1 MRRFIETDIAV
12 LGGGPA
18 GLAAAMIAHEKG
30 AKVTIIER
38 DFELGGI
45 LQQCIHNG
53 FGLTYFKEEL
63 TGPEYAQKFIDK
75 VKASGIEILLDSM
88 VIDLTPDKTITAMN
102 PEMGLMKIK
111 AKSVILAMGCRERTR
126 GAINVP
132 GTRPAGIYSAGT
144 AQRLVNM
151 EGYMPGKRV
160 VILGSGDIGLI
171 MARRMTLE
179 GAKVLCVA
187 EVLPYCSGLVRNFVQ
202 CLQDYNIPLHLSH
215 TITDIRGTDRVKEV
229 VISEVDEKWMPIPGS
244 EKIFECDTVL
254 FSVGLIPE
262 NEISL
267 KAGIL
272 LDKTNGP
279 MVNEYLETTV
289 PGIFACG
296 NVLQVHDLV
305 DWVTKEA
312 ERAGENAYNYVSNLD
327 RGGKLLKP
335 IRTIPGENVGY
346 IVPQRIDHLKEEKLV
361 QFSFR
366 PKSPDKDCIIE
377 FISRGKI
384 FDKRKSKHIIPSEM
398 LNFQI
403 KVNPEIVESD
413 ITIHIKKAP
422 PKVTQEEK

>member
-1 MRRFIETDIAV
+1 MKLLETDIAV
-12 LGGGPA
+12 IGGGPA
-18 GLAAAMIAHEKG
+18 GLAAALTAYNKG

-63 TGPEYAQKFIDK
+63 TGPEYAEKFIAM
-75 VKASGIEILLDSM
+75 VKQTNIEVLLDSM
-88 VIDLTPDKTITAMN
+88 VIDLSSDKTITSMN
-102 PEMGLMKIK
+102 PQKGLMKIRAK
-111 AKSVILAMGCRERTR
+111 AVILAMGCRERTR

-132 GTRPAGIYSAGT
+132 GTRPAGIYNAGT

-151 EGYMPGKRV
+151 EGYMPGKRI

-179 GAKVLCVA
+179 GVKILCVA
-187 EVLPYCSGLVRNFVQ
+187 EILPYCSGLVRNFVQ
-202 CLQDYNIPLHLSH
+202 CLQDYDIPLYLSH
-215 TITDIRGTDRVKEV
+215 TITEIRGTKRVEEV
-229 VISEVDEKWMPIPGS
+229 VISEVDERWMPIKGT
-244 EKIFECDTVL
+244 EKIFKCDTVL

-267 KAGIL
+267 KAGVE

-279 MVNEYLETTV
+279 MVNEYLETSV

-305 DWVTKEA
+305 DWVTMEA
-312 ERAGENAYNYVSNLD
+312 ERAGENAYNYCTNQD
-327 RGGKLLKP
+327 RKGKLLKS
-335 IRTIPGENVGY
+335 IQTIPGENVGY
-346 IVPQRIDHLKEEKLV
+346 IVPQRIQYLKDPKTV

-366 PKSPDKDCIIE
+366 PKIPDKECIIE
-377 FISRGKI
+377 FVSKGKI
-384 FDKRKSKHIIPSEM
+384 FDKRKAKHIIPSEM
-398 LNFQI
+398 IIHKIAI
-403 KVNPEIVESD
+403 KPEDMGEN
-413 ITIHIKKAP
+413 ITINIRKNPKSIK
-422 PKVTQEEK
+422 EES